1 MYKLV
6 KDFLVSFSSDSG
18 AFPKVVSVDMEGAAV
33 KLVFFHFGTGFSGT
47 IPDTRWFY
55 GFLGSGFAGVVFL
68 LPVFCQ

>member
-33 KLVFFHFGTGFSGT
+33 KLVCF
-47 IPDTRWFY
+47 I
-55 GFLGSGFAGVVFL
+55 
-68 LPVFCQ
+68 